1 MAAVA
6 GYGGKVMLSTTEV
19 KRVGDWSLDVGID
32 MLDTTTMNDG
42 QGGWK
47 TCVPGL
53 AGATGSINIKFD
65 PADTGQTTLRQKV
78 LSKQSAELELYED
91 ATHKYSGTVYFS
103 GLGAKAEV
111 AGLVEQ
117 SVNFQFTGI
126 VECA

>member
-1 MAAVA
+1 MAVA

-19 KRVGDWSLDVGID
+19 KKVGDWSLDVGID

-42 QGGWK
+42 EGGWK

-53 AGATGSINIKFD
+53 AGATGSINIKLD

-78 LSKQSAELELYED
+78 LFKQSAALELYED

-126 VECA
+126 VEYA